1 MTTSQ
6 DRSNVTRYEQQ
17 ILDTSSIG
25 VLITRISDGTILYAN
40 KAIADLLGR
49 TDAGSIIG
57 LPIPDFY
64 WDQKDRAALLDRF
77 RAEGSIANSETRAR
91 RSDGSM
97 IWVSIAL
104 QPFEF
109 EGEHVLLSEIT
120 NITERKQAEEK
131 LKESQQ
137 LLESFLNNFP
147 DGAWV
152 KDLDGH
158 FVLANRYV
166 VENIYGTTENNVIGK
181 TVHDTFPKDVADFL
195 WGSEKR
201 LLETGETL
209 AVEEYVPQ
217 ADGKVYNKI
226 TTKFPLYDA
235 RGNINGLGGVLID
248 ITERKQV
255 EDAVKESQQRLS
267 LLIDSSP
274 LAFIEWNTN
283 FEVVSWN
290 PAAERI
296 FGYTAAEAKGKHAR
310 FIIPPEFH
318 MYVDQVWE
326 GLITQS
332 GGTRAT
338 NANVTKGGQTITCE
352 WYNTPL
358 VGTDGKVL
366 GASSLVEDITE
377 RKQTEDAV
385 KESQQKLSLLI
396 DSSPLAFI
404 EWNTN
409 FEVVSWNP
417 AAERIFGYT
426 AAEAQGKHA
435 RFIIPPEF
443 HMYVDQVWEGLI
455 TQTGGTRA
463 TNANVTK
470 SGQAITCEW
479 YNTPL
484 AGTDGKVLGV
494 SSLVEDITERK
505 QAEEE
510 LQRIQIIAET
520 VPDFIAIASPDRS
533 VLYVNSA
540 GLEITG
546 KTAEEVSKGI
556 KIEDFQPTLSPEVL
570 KIVETEGIWKGE
582 SEFIRKDGSLF
593 PVSQVI
599 ATSKDSQGQVQY
611 ITTLARDITESKEAE
626 EKLLQM
632 QSAVEQTGD
641 GIAMADLGGNV
652 LYSNP
657 AWARMHGYAADE
669 IIGKHLSIFHTSE
682 QLEKEVIPFNSKVMS
697 DGISTSEI
705 GHARKD
711 GSIFPTLMTTVVQK
725 DENGNPVGLIGTIRD
740 ITERK
745 QAEDLLQQSEA
756 NLASALRVAQMG
768 YWEFDVPTQIFTFND
783 QYYSLLGTT
792 AEKAGGYQ
800 MSAQKFATEY
810 VPPEDAGIVQASIIG
825 AIEATDPNF
834 QTQIETRNLRA
845 DGTSISTIVWFRIR
859 KDSQGQTVKLY
870 GVSQD
875 ITERKRLEREIQEA
889 FERRGF
895 QVQVSTEIS
904 QEIAGATKL
913 SDLFE
918 RVVTLT
924 KERFGYYHT
933 QLLRYDIT
941 QDAVVLVTGYGE
953 TGQKMLAGGH
963 RMSLGSGLIGT
974 AAATGQTIMRP
985 TLTEDPDWKPNPLL
999 SDTKG
1004 EIAVPIK
1011 LGDQILGVLD
1021 IQSDQAGSLSEDDRL
1036 LLEGLCGQVAVAIE
1050 QTRLRQEMNERLDEV
1065 NRLYQ
1070 SMSQEGW
1077 KTYRENEN
1085 LPKGFIFDQEG
1096 TRPVEDETLADD
1108 QSANIP
1114 MRVLGG
1120 EIVGMLSIANN
1131 PNQPTTP
1138 EDENFLQQVSDQIA
1152 LALEGARL
1160 SAQTQSVL
1168 AQTEKMFDASFR
1180 LTQVTDLQELV
1191 EYVTKTVNIPVVNRA
1206 ILSTYSYDANDN
1218 LDSVTVVA
1226 NWWSG
1231 VGHAVA
1237 PVGTRYSQE
1246 VIKVMPML
1254 ASQTPLFF
1262 DDVYIDEHVDAVTR
1276 EIVKRQGIR
1285 SIAVLPLR
1293 IGALQMGAFA
1303 LESEEPHTFTQEEM
1317 RLFTALAPQIATV
1330 MENRRQYQE
1339 AQNKAERETML
1350 NVISQKI
1357 QSATTVDAVLQI
1369 AARELGHA
1377 LGAPM
1382 TIAQLSMKDKEK

>member
-1 MTTSQ
+1 MNTSQ

-40 KAIADLLGR
+40 KVIAELMGVVDVN
-49 TDAGSIIG
+49 SIIG
-57 LPIPDFY
+57 MPVPDFY
-64 WDQKDRAALLDRF
+64 WDSNDRVALLERF
-77 RAEGSIANSETRAR
+77 RAEGSITNSETRAR
-91 RSDGSM
+91 RADGRM

-120 NITERKQAEEK
+120 
-131 LKESQQ
+131 
-137 LLESFLNNFP
+137 
-147 DGAWV
+147 
-152 KDLDGH
+152 
-158 FVLANRYV
+158 
-166 VENIYGTTENNVIGK
+166 
-181 TVHDTFPKDVADFL
+181 
-195 WGSEKR
+195 
-201 LLETGETL
+201 
-209 AVEEYVPQ
+209 
-217 ADGKVYNKI
+217 
-226 TTKFPLYDA
+226 
-235 RGNINGLGGVLID
+235 D
-248 ITERKQV
+248 ITERKQTENV
-255 EDAVKESQQRLS
+255 IRESQQRLA

-274 LAFIEWNTN
+274 LAFIEWNME

-326 GLITQS
+326 GLITQT
-332 GGTRAT
+332 GGARAT
-338 NANVTKGGQTITCE
+338 NANVTKDGQTII
-352 WYNTPL
+352 N
-358 VGTDGKVL
+358 
-366 GASSLVEDITE
+366 
-377 RKQTEDAV
+377 
-385 KESQQKLSLLI
+385 
-396 DSSPLAFI
+396 
-404 EWNTN
+404 
-409 FEVVSWNP
+409 
-417 AAERIFGYT
+417 
-426 AAEAQGKHA
+426 
-435 RFIIPPEF
+435 
-443 HMYVDQVWEGLI
+443 
-455 TQTGGTRA
+455 
-463 TNANVTK
+463 
-470 SGQAITCEW
+470 EW

-484 AGTDGKVLGV
+484 AGPDGNVFGV

-505 QAEEE
+505 
-510 LQRIQIIAET
+510 
-520 VPDFIAIASPDRS
+520 
-533 VLYVNSA
+533 
-540 GLEITG
+540 
-546 KTAEEVSKGI
+546 K
-556 KIEDFQPTLSPEVL
+556 
-570 KIVETEGIWKGE
+570 
-582 SEFIRKDGSLF
+582 
-593 PVSQVI
+593 
-599 ATSKDSQGQVQY
+599 
-611 ITTLARDITESKEAE
+611 AE

-652 LYSNP
+652 LYANP
-657 AWARMHGYAADE
+657 AWARMHGYAVDE
-669 IIGKHLSIFHTSE
+669 IVGKHLSIFHTQE
-682 QLEKEVIPFNSKVMS
+682 QLEKEVAPFNAKAMS

-740 ITERK
+740 IAERK
-745 QAEDLLQQSEA
+745 QAEELLQQSEA
-756 NLASALRVAQMG
+756 NLSSALRVAKMG
-768 YWEFDVPTQIFTFND
+768 YWEFDIPTQIFTFND

-810 VPPEDAGIVQASIIG
+810 VPPEDAGIVQASIIR

-834 QTQIETRNLRA
+834 QTQIETRNLRT
-845 DGTSISTIVWFRIR
+845 DGTPISTIVWFRIR
-859 KDSQGQTVKLY
+859 KDEQGQTVKLY

-875 ITERKRLEREIQEA
+875 ITERKQLEREIQEA

-933 QLLRYDIT
+933 QLLRYDTT

-963 RMSLGSGLIGT
+963 QMSLGSGLIG
-974 AAATGQTIMRP
+974 AAAANGTTILRP

-999 SDTKG
+999 PDTKG
-1004 EIAVPIK
+1004 EIAIPIK

-1021 IQSDQAGSLSEDDRL
+1021 IQSDRAGALSEDDRL

-1050 QTRLRQEMNERLDEV
+1050 QTRLRQEMNERLEEV

-1085 LPKGFIFDQEG
+1085 LPKGFIFDQAG
-1096 TRPVEDETLADD
+1096 TRPVEDEVLADD
-1108 QSANIP
+1108 QAANIP

-1120 EIVGMLSIANN
+1120 EVVGMLSVANN
-1131 PNQPTTP
+1131 PNRPTTP
-1138 EDENFLQQVSDQIA
+1138 EDQNFLQQVSDQIA

-1191 EYVTKTVNIPVVNRA
+1191 EYVTRTVNIPVVNRA
-1206 ILSTYSYDANDN
+1206 ILSMYNYDANNN
-1218 LDSVTVVA
+1218 LDSVTVTA
-1226 NWWSG
+1226 NWWNG
-1231 VGHAVA
+1231 TGHPAA

-1262 DDVYIDEHVDAVTR
+1262 DDVYIDEHVDAITR

-1293 IGALQMGAFA
+1293 VGSVQMGAFA

-1330 MENRRQYQE
+1330 VENRRQYQE